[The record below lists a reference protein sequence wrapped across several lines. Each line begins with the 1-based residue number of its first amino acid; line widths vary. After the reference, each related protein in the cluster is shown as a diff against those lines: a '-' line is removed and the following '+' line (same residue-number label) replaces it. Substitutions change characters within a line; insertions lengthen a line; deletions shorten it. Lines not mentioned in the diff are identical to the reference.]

1 MAKDI
6 ILKTIESWLIEEVL
20 EAEFMDNGKPVKY
33 LEIYAKK
40 FENGKTAT
48 IQERFTGSIANREV
62 LKAYIGKVATLNVE
76 RKIAGQRFS
85 AVIEEE

>member
-1 MAKDI
+1 MAKEI
-6 ILKTIESWLIEEVL
+6 ILKTIEKWLVEEVL

-40 FENGKTAT
+40 HENGKTAT
-48 IQERFTGSIANREV
+48 IQERFTGSVANEES
-62 LKAYIGKVATLNVE
+62 LKANIGNVVTVNVE
-76 RKIAGQRFS
+76 RKIAGQRFA